1 MRIARTKIKLKYNLN
16 IITYMTIEQVL
27 IEKWRALSPPRQQ
40 EVIDF
45 VEFLESKQTV
55 VKTEN
60 QSQPRSSLGDRLRK
74 IRAEIVASGT
84 PLLNW
89 SGVEQEKAER
99 RGGYQ
104 EDSQ

>member
-1 MRIARTKIKLKYNLN
+1 
-16 IITYMTIEQVL
+16 MTVEQVL
-27 IEKWRALSPPRQQ
+27 LEKWRGLPPPQQQ
-40 EVIDF
+40 EVMDF

-60 QSQPRSSLGDRLRK
+60 QPQPRSLLGDRLRK

-99 RGGYQ
+99 QAG
-104 EDSQ
+104 

>member
-1 MRIARTKIKLKYNLN
+1 
-16 IITYMTIEQVL
+16 MTIEQIL
-27 IEKWRALSPPRQQ
+27 LEKWRALPPPRQQ

-45 VEFLESKQTV
+45 VEFLQSKQGV
-55 VKTEN
+55 VETDN
-60 QSQPRSSLGDRLRK
+60 QPQSRSLLGDALRAGAANRLRK
-74 IRAEIVASGT
+74 IRAEIVAFGT

-104 EDSQ
+104 ENS

>member
-1 MRIARTKIKLKYNLN
+1 
-16 IITYMTIEQVL
+16 MTIEQVL
-27 IEKWRALSPPRQQ
+27 LEKWRGLPPPKQQ

-45 VEFLESKQTV
+45 VEFLESKQAV

-60 QSQPRSSLGDRLRK
+60 LRQPRSLLGDRLRK

-89 SGVEQEKAER
+89 EGVEQEKAER

-104 EDSQ
+104 EDS